1 MHYGLTNLPYPT
13 HGDSAEGTL
22 ENLTRQGA
30 HTPTPLHGDSAEAY
44 RTTESHV
51 QSWTTVQKHSY
62 TSGRIILLVQVV
74 QLTRIQQYPESRSK
88 GDWRRDRTSDHSS
101 INCVYAATV
110 VGRRRQDWVADYRLT
125 STINA
130 VVAS

>member
-1 MHYGLTNLPYPT
+1 MTIHY
-13 HGDSAEGTL
+13 HGDSAEDTL
-22 ENLTRQGA
+22 ENLTRKGA

-74 QLTRIQQYPESRSK
+74 KLTRMKQYLESRCN
-88 GDWRRDRTSDHSS
+88 GNLRRDRTSDHCA

>member
-1 MHYGLTNLPYPT
+1 MTIHY
-13 HGDSAEGTL
+13 HGDSAEDTL
-22 ENLTRQGA
+22 ENLTRKGA

-88 GDWRRDRTSDHSS
+88 GDWRRHRTSDHSP

-110 VGRRRQDWVADYRLT
+110 VGGRRQDWVADYRVN
-125 STINA
+125 STMNA